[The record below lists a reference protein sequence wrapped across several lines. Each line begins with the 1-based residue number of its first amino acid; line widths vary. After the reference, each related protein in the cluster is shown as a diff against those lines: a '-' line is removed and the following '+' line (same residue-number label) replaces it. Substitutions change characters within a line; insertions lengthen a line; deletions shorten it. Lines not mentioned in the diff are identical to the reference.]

1 MHARVDYCCFCLYVL
16 FYFLFLPFFFFFLF
30 DTYFSFYIDLRIY
43 FDHIVLSS
51 DRLPKI
57 NNVIEITVV
66 SFLYRCFVDS
76 GLSRL
81 LMAIL
86 PM

>member
-1 MHARVDYCCFCLYVL
+1 MHARVDYCFCLFVRFVL
-16 FYFLFLPFFFFFLF
+16 FFMFAFFVFVLF
-30 DTYFSFYIDLRIY
+30 DTCFSFYIDLRMY

-51 DRLPKI
+51 HRLPKK
-57 NNVIEITVV
+57 NVIEITVV
-66 SFLYRCFVDS
+66 SFLCRCFVDS
-76 GLSRL
+76 GLSSL

>member
-1 MHARVDYCCFCLYVL
+1 MFA
-16 FYFLFLPFFFFFLF
+16 FFVFVLF
-30 DTYFSFYIDLRIY
+30 DTCFSFYIDLRMY

-51 DRLPKI
+51 HRLPKK
-57 NNVIEITVV
+57 NVIEITVV
-66 SFLYRCFVDS
+66 SFLCRCFVDS
-76 GLSRL
+76 GLSSL